1 MSGALHVEDDA
12 GRRFLTLDGAGRITG
27 FCGHVDLGTGVETA
41 LSQIV
46 AEELDQPVAAIA
58 MVLGDTA
65 RTPDQGPTIAS
76 ETIQVSAVPLRQAA
90 ATLRRVLIERAA
102 LRLNADMAT
111 IRLEAG
117 AATDGDARVGLG
129 VLVAGEEVIALDP
142 EAALKP
148 REAYSVVGQPQGRLD
163 LEAKLRGSHVY
174 IHDVVVE
181 GMLHGHVIR
190 PPYAGRD
197 SGDFIGRSL
206 IGWDEAAIAG
216 AEGFVAVV
224 REGDF
229 LAVVATRPDIAARLA
244 EALPVQ
250 WRMPPPL
257 PDLGPGLAETIR
269 AQPSTERVLD
279 VAGDVGAALVA
290 CDTAFERTYVWP
302 YHLHGSIGPSC
313 AVADWAGGAPVVWSG
328 TQNPHM
334 LRGDLA
340 TLVGLPP
347 EGIEVRRHQ
356 AAGCYGRNCADDV
369 AGDALLLSRAV
380 GRPVRVQLTRAQE
393 NLWEPKG
400 AAQVMDVAGGLKDGA
415 FHAYRLDTWYP
426 SNRGPNLALLLTGR
440 ISPEPRPVP
449 MGDRTVIP
457 PYAIPHRR
465 IAVHDLAP
473 IMRAAWMRGVSALP
487 NTFAHECFI
496 DELAAEAG
504 ADPVAFRLAH
514 VDDPRKA
521 DLIRRTAEAAG
532 WVEGAGPRLRREG
545 RMAYGQGFA
554 FATYV
559 HGDFPGVAAATAAWI
574 CDVAV
579 DVETGEVTL
588 SRVFVGQ
595 DQGLVINPDGVRQ
608 QIHGNVHQ
616 TAGRVLAEEVTFDEI
631 APTQT
636 SWSDYPI
643 LRFPEVPEVG
653 TLLVERE
660 GDPPLGV
667 GESAAVPSA
676 AAIAN
681 AVFDATG
688 VRMRAPPFTPE
699 KMRAALAEAGY
710 SVQAEVAPPRRAGW
724 RRALRGAGLALAGA
738 LTFGAVSLPVHRAI
752 PPVTGG
758 VSHAPEMVERG
769 RLLFLAGNCAAC
781 HTGPSGVANAGGRP
795 IETPFGTVYS
805 TNLTPDPETGLGR
818 WSFAAFERAMRHG
831 VSRDGTNLYPAFPYT
846 SFAGMSEGDLMA
858 LYAYVQSLEP
868 VVAEVPR
875 ARMLGPLALRPG
887 VAFWNAVHHDAA
899 PLEAD
904 PGRDAVWNRGR
915 YLVETVGHCSACH
928 SPRGVLGAE
937 LGGARH
943 LAGAMVEGWWAPA
956 LAGPEAAAR
965 GWDEGRLRAYLAT
978 GHAAGLASAGGP
990 MAAVAGTLAHL
1001 PEEDVGAMAVY
1012 LASLI
1017 PEGTVAAPVAQA
1029 AMPETGIHRIYEASC
1044 ATCHEPAFDGMLTA
1058 ARVPLGMTTSVR
1070 APTSASVEAVIREG
1084 LRAPAGT
1091 DLRDMPG
1098 FGADLS
1104 ETQIAELAAYVR
1116 ARYAPDLAPW
1126 PAD

>member
-1 MSGALHVEDDA
+1 
-12 GRRFLTLDGAGRITG
+12 
-27 FCGHVDLGTGVETA
+27 
-41 LSQIV
+41 
-46 AEELDQPVAAIA
+46 
-58 MVLGDTA
+58 
-65 RTPDQGPTIAS
+65 
-76 ETIQVSAVPLRQAA
+76 
-90 ATLRRVLIERAA
+90 
-102 LRLNADMAT
+102 
-111 IRLEAG
+111 
-117 AATDGDARVGLG
+117 
-129 VLVAGEEVIALDP
+129 
-142 EAALKP
+142 
-148 REAYSVVGQPQGRLD
+148 
-163 LEAKLRGSHVY
+163 
-174 IHDVVVE
+174 
-181 GMLHGHVIR
+181 
-190 PPYAGRD
+190 
-197 SGDFIGRSL
+197 
-206 IGWDEAAIAG
+206 
-216 AEGFVAVV
+216 
-224 REGDF
+224 
-229 LAVVATRPDIAARLA
+229 
-244 EALPVQ
+244 
-250 WRMPPPL
+250 
-257 PDLGPGLAETIR
+257 
-269 AQPSTERVLD
+269 
-279 VAGDVGAALVA
+279 
-290 CDTAFERTYVWP
+290 
-302 YHLHGSIGPSC
+302 
-313 AVADWAGGAPVVWSG
+313 
-328 TQNPHM
+328 
-334 LRGDLA
+334 
-340 TLVGLPP
+340 
-347 EGIEVRRHQ
+347 
-356 AAGCYGRNCADDV
+356 
-369 AGDALLLSRAV
+369 
-380 GRPVRVQLTRAQE
+380 
-393 NLWEPKG
+393 
-400 AAQVMDVAGGLKDGA
+400 
-415 FHAYRLDTWYP
+415 
-426 SNRGPNLALLLTGR
+426 
-440 ISPEPRPVP
+440 
-449 MGDRTVIP
+449 VIP

-504 ADPVAFRLAH
+504 EDPVAFRLTH
-514 VDDPRKA
+514 VEDPRKA

-532 WVEGAGPRLRREG
+532 WREGTGPRLRREG

-574 CDVAV
+574 CEVAV
-579 DVETGEVTL
+579 DVETGEISLT
-588 SRVFVGQ
+588 RVFVGQ

-616 TAGRVLAEEVTFDEI
+616 TAGRVLSEEVTFDEI
-631 APTQT
+631 APTQV

-643 LRFPEVPEVG
+643 LRFPEAPEVG
-653 TLLVERE
+653 TLLMERP

-667 GESAAVPSA
+667 GESAAVPAA

-710 SVQAEVAPPRRAGW
+710 GVTAEVAAPRRAGW

-758 VSHAPEMVERG
+758 VSHAPEMLERG
-769 RLLFLAGNCAAC
+769 RLLFLAGNCAEC

-795 IETPFGTVYS
+795 IETPFGTVWS

-831 VSRDGTNLYPAFPYT
+831 ISRDGTNLYPAFPYT

-875 ARMLGPLALRPG
+875 AEMLGPVALRPG
-887 VAFWNAVHHDAA
+887 VAFWNALHHDAA
-899 PLEAD
+899 PLEDD

-937 LGGARH
+937 LGGPRH

-965 GWDEGRLRAYLAT
+965 GWDEDRLRAYLRT

-990 MAAVAGTLAHL
+990 MAAVAGTLAQL
-1001 PEEDVGAMAVY
+1001 PEEDLGAMAVY

-1017 PEGTVAAPVAQA
+1017 PEGAAAAPVAQA
-1029 AMPETGIHRIYEASC
+1029 AMPPTAVHRIFEASC
-1044 ATCHEPAFDGMLTA
+1044 AICHEPAFEGMLTA

-1070 APTSASVEAVIREG
+1070 APDARSVEAVIRDG

-1098 FGADLS
+1098 FGRDLS
-1104 ETQIAELAAYVR
+1104 EAQIAELARYVR

-1126 PAD
+1126 VVE